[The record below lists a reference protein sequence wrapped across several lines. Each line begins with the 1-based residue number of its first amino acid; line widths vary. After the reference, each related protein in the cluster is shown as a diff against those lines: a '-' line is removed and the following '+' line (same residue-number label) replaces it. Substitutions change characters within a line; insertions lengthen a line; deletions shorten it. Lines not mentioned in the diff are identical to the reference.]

1 MFSSLETVE
10 SSRVFA
16 SRSVVEIRSVFESR
30 FVFGLP
36 CERESSLSGTDGG
49 ISVFDIGNVICWL
62 TESN

>member
-1 MFSSLETVE
+1 M
-10 SSRVFA
+10 FA